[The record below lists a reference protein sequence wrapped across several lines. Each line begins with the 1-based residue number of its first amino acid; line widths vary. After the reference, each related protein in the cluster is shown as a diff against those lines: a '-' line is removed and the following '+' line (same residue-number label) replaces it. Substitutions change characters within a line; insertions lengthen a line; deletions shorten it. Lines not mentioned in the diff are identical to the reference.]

1 LRNRAALTRPNLGT
15 AISMSKTL
23 AVST

>member
-1 LRNRAALTRPNLGT
+1 LRKRAAFTRPNLGT
-15 AISMSKTL
+15 AMSMSKTL